1 MIQATNPK
9 KLLVLD
15 IRDIA
20 ETISN
25 YIGNF
30 STILESN
37 VVDKIIALLLLDLVT
52 NIEKFDG
59 HDGQIVNN
67 ETYSKIIDIL
77 INNGF
82 KENQSLSILEFSE
95 SIVIDFL
102 LSNVPGLDLRNTSPN
117 ISFIND
123 SSILLTL

>member
-59 HDGQIVNN
+59 QIVNN

-82 KENQSLSILEFSE
+82 KENQSLSILGFSE

-102 LSNVPGLDLRNTSPN
+102 LSNVPDLDLRNTSPN

>member
-25 YIGNF
+25 YIGYF

-59 HDGQIVNN
+59 QIVNN

-82 KENQSLSILEFSE
+82 KENHSLSILGFSE

-102 LSNVPGLDLRNTSPN
+102 LSNVPDLDLRNTSPN

>member
-25 YIGNF
+25 YIGYF

-52 NIEKFDG
+52 NIGKF
-59 HDGQIVNN
+59 DGQIVNN

-82 KENQSLSILEFSE
+82 KENHSLSILGFSE

-102 LSNVPGLDLRNTSPN
+102 LSNVLDLDLRNTSPN

>member
-15 IRDIA
+15 IRDIT

-25 YIGNF
+25 YIGYF

-59 HDGQIVNN
+59 QIVNN

-82 KENQSLSILEFSE
+82 KENHSLSILGFSE

-102 LSNVPGLDLRNTSPN
+102 LSNVPDLDLRNTSPN

>member
-15 IRDIA
+15 TRDIA

-59 HDGQIVNN
+59 QIVNN

-82 KENQSLSILEFSE
+82 KENQSLSILGFSE
-95 SIVIDFL
+95 GIVIDFL
-102 LSNVPGLDLRNTSPN
+102 LSNVPDLDLRNTSPN